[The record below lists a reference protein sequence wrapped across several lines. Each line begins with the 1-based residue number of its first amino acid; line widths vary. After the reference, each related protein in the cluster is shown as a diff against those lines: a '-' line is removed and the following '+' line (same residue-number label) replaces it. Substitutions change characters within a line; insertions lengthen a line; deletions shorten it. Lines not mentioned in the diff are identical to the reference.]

1 MLCSLWSTFFGLKI
15 FRSQE
20 LLPVSLETC
29 VQYGGGEITRVR
41 LNETRFGPSASFAGM
56 LDSAVR
62 VLGLLIVIHVF
73 LCKNIHK
80 LDFFFCVNGFHIVRL
95 DSAL

>member
-1 MLCSLWSTFFGLKI
+1 MPAKLALMLEISREKKNTNGLKI

-41 LNETRFGPSASFAGM
+41 LNETRFGPIKS
-56 LDSAVR
+56 R
-62 VLGLLIVIHVF
+62 P
-73 LCKNIHK
+73 
-80 LDFFFCVNGFHIVRL
+80 
-95 DSAL
+95 